1 MINGAV
7 SFGQVCAV
15 LVIGYGFGG
24 FLHDQPG
31 ALWILILGIV
41 LFLFFLVVWVRS
53 LLLAPEETDPNLRH
67 RKQVMAV
74 RLVGLWLFSFATS
87 FAMIPMYYWLNGS
100 GGHVHGA
107 APASLLDATPLSQE
121 DDVAIFMVT
130 DVNTDKLPVRF
141 QVHPAVVTARPGGS
155 YEVEVSVYNPLDT
168 LQTFTL
174 AAKSTPAE
182 VSPFLHYAL
191 IGDAVTV
198 EVMPK
203 NTETFTYALHVAEEM
218 PASLGN
224 VTVAHFLYGK
234 QAPEN
239 WKKMM
244 AGWPNNK

>member
-1 MINGAV
+1 MINGMV
-7 SFGQVCAV
+7 SFAQVCAV

-24 FLHDQPG
+24 FLHGEPG
-31 ALWILILGIV
+31 AQWILILGIV
-41 LFLFFLVVWVRS
+41 LFLFFLVLWVRS
-53 LLLAPEETDPNLRH
+53 LLLAPEETDPALRH
-67 RKQVMAV
+67 RKQVMAM
-74 RLVGLWLFSFATS
+74 RLVGLWVFSFATS

-107 APASLLDATPLSQE
+107 APSSLLDATPLSQE
-121 DDVAIFMVT
+121 ENVAIFMVT

-141 QVHPAVVTARPGGS
+141 SVHPDVITARPGGA
-155 YEVEVSVYNPLDT
+155 YEVEVSVYNPLNT
-168 LQTFTL
+168 MQTFTL

-182 VSPFLHYAL
+182 ASPFLHYAL
-191 IGDAVTV
+191 IGEAKTV
-198 EVMPK
+198 EVMPDS
-203 NTETFTYALHVAEEM
+203 TQTLTYVLHVEEAM

-224 VTVAHFLYGK
+224 ITVAHFLYGK